1 MRRLTNLK
9 NNAERWGW
17 RRALVHVL
25 VRGAEKYLGFH
36 VYVVRARSIPP
47 TPKYPTS
54 NPNLT
59 YRQINDDELMR
70 YSADPE
76 LGLGRD
82 FVADALSRGDLA
94 FGAFD
99 DKNLV
104 SYIWRCRSAAPDTD
118 GVWIRAEHPYNY
130 SYKSFT
136 RKDYRG
142 QRISPVVHLF
152 SDNEMYKRG
161 FRFRIGFVAIT
172 NYASLEM
179 GKHMESKVL
188 GYAGYFSLLGK
199 LIPFR
204 SEKVKSTGFRFFKP

>member
-1 MRRLTNLK
+1 MRQLTNLR

-17 RRALVHVL
+17 WRALLHVF
-25 VRGAEKYLGFH
+25 VRSAEKYLGIH
-36 VYVVRARSIPP
+36 IYVVRARSIPSS
-47 TPKYPTS
+47 PKYPAS
-54 NPNLT
+54 NSNLT
-59 YRQINDDELMR
+59 YRQISENELLH
-70 YSADPE
+70 YASDPALE
-76 LGLGRD
+76 LGSE
-82 FVADALSRGDLA
+82 FVANALSRGDLA

-99 DKNLV
+99 DESLV
-104 SYIWRCRSAAPDTD
+104 SYIWRSRSAAPDAD

-142 QRISPVVHLF
+142 RRISPVVHLF
-152 SDNEMYKRG
+152 SDNEMYKRN

-204 SEKVKSTGFRFFKP
+204 SKKVKSTGFEFFKP